1 MNNYILFLGK
11 RFLIL
16 TGIVAIIYL
25 LACISIWLGQN
36 RLVFVPTKKI
46 QTTPADLGLSYQEV
60 WIPVSPDQ
68 PERLHGWWIPATS
81 PKTGVLLYLH
91 GNGENIGA
99 NVERAMEFHHLGL
112 DVLLFD
118 YRGYGQSE
126 GKFPTET
133 QVYQDAQ
140 AAWDYLVQQ
149 QDIPP
154 QNIIVYGQSL
164 GGAIAIDLAVK
175 NPSIQGLILESTFT
189 SMRDMVDHQGIYG
202 LFPADLLLTQKFNSK
217 SKVPALKMPIL
228 LIHGTDDP
236 VVPAYMSQVLF
247 DTITGSKQ
255 IFLVPDA
262 DHDNVAT
269 VAGKEY
275 QQRIRHFLQLKSNP
289 EPQISKD

>member
-1 MNNYILFLGK
+1 MNNYSLFLGK

-16 TGIVAIIYL
+16 AGIVAIVYL

-36 RLVFVPTKKI
+36 RLVFVPTKIIK
-46 QTTPADLGLSYQEV
+46 TTPEDLGLSYQEV

-68 PERLHGWWIPATS
+68 SERLHGWWIPATS

-99 NVERAMEFHHLGL
+99 NVERAMEFHQLGL

-149 QDIPP
+149 QGIPP
-154 QNIIVYGQSL
+154 QDIVVYGQSL
-164 GGAIAIDLAVK
+164 GGAIAIDLAVR
-175 NPSIQGLILESTFT
+175 NPSIRRLIVESTFT
-189 SMRDMVDHQGIYG
+189 SMRDMVDHQRIYAI
-202 LFPADLLLTQKFNSK
+202 FPADLLLTQKFNSK
-217 SKVPALKMPIL
+217 SKVRSLKMPIL
-228 LIHGTDDP
+228 LIHGTNDP

-247 DTITGSKQ
+247 DTITGSKEL
-255 IFLVPDA
+255 FLVPDA

-269 VAGKEY
+269 VAGKDY
-275 QQRIRHFLQLKSNP
+275 QQMIQYFIQLKPNN
-289 EPQISKD
+289 EPHLE

>member
-1 MNNYILFLGK
+1 MNNYSLFLGK

-16 TGIVAIIYL
+16 AGIVAIVYL

-36 RLVFVPTKKI
+36 RLVFVPTKIIK
-46 QTTPADLGLSYQEV
+46 TTPEDLGLSYQEV
-60 WIPVSPDQ
+60 WIPVSPNQ
-68 PERLHGWWIPATS
+68 SERLHGWWIPATS

-99 NVERAMEFHHLGL
+99 NVERAMEFHQLGL

-149 QDIPP
+149 QGIPP
-154 QNIIVYGQSL
+154 QDIVVYGQSL
-164 GGAIAIDLAVK
+164 GGAIAIDLAVR
-175 NPSIQGLILESTFT
+175 NPSIRRLIVESTFT
-189 SMRDMVDHQGIYG
+189 SMRDMVDHQRIYAI
-202 LFPADLLLTQKFNSK
+202 FPADLLLTQKFNSK
-217 SKVPALKMPIL
+217 SKVPSLKMPIL
-228 LIHGTDDP
+228 LIHGTNDP

-247 DTITGSKQ
+247 DTITGSKEL
-255 IFLVPDA
+255 FLVPDA

-269 VAGKEY
+269 VAGKDY
-275 QQRIRHFLQLKSNP
+275 QQMIQYFIQLKPNN
-289 EPQISKD
+289 EPHLE